1 MLGISIYPE
10 KTSLKENIEYLSL
23 AAKYGF
29 KRVFSC
35 LLSVDKPKEEII
47 NTFKEIIS
55 HANSLGMHVILDV
68 DPNIFNKLGISYDD
82 LSFFNELGASGIR
95 LDLGFDGNKE
105 ALLTFNKYNLDIE
118 INMSSGTKY
127 LDNILSYCPNKSKL
141 IGSHNFYPQKYTGL
155 DYKHFIKCCL
165 DYKKYNIKTAAF
177 VTSKVGK
184 IGPWPTMDGLC
195 SLEMHRNLSISTQAK
210 HLIMTGLI
218 DDIIIGNAFA
228 SEEELK
234 ELSILFNGPIYLK
247 VIPTISNSNIENV
260 LLFDELHTNRGDIN
274 SYFLRSS
281 VGRIKYN
288 NENISINNANDKLVK
303 GDVLIC
309 NNNLPHYRGELQL
322 VKNSHYNDDKRKN
335 VVAKVIDE
343 EIFLIDLIQPW
354 AKFKFIK

>member
-1 MLGISIYPE
+1 MLGVSIYPD
-10 KTSLKENIEYLSL
+10 KTSVQENIEYLDL

-47 NTFKEIIS
+47 KTFKEIIN

-68 DPNIFNKLGISYDD
+68 DPSIFSKLNISYDD
-82 LSFFNELGASGIR
+82 LSFFYELGASGIR

-105 ALLTFNKYNLDIE
+105 ALLTFNKYQLDIE

-127 LDNILSYCPNKSKL
+127 LDNILSYSPNKNKL
-141 IGSHNFYPQKYTGL
+141 IASHNFYPQKYTGL

-165 DYKKYNIKTAAF
+165 DFKKHNIKTAAF
-177 VTSKVGK
+177 ITSKNGK
-184 IGPWPTMDGLC
+184 IGPWSTMDGLC
-195 SLEMHRNLSISTQAK
+195 SLEMHRNLNIATQAK
-210 HLIMTGLI
+210 HLMMTGLI

-234 ELSILFNGPIYLK
+234 ELSIIFSGPISLK
-247 VIPTISNSNIENV
+247 VIPTTTNNSIENT
-260 LLFDELHTNRGDIN
+260 LLFDEIHINRGDIN

-281 VGRIKYN
+281 VGRLKYN
-288 NENISINNANDKLVK
+288 KNNIPQNNALYNLVK

-309 NNNLPHYRGELQL
+309 NNNLSHYRGELQL
-322 VKNSHYNDDKRKN
+322 VKNNHPNNEYRKN
-335 VVAKVIDE
+335 VIAKVVDE